1 MPARPHDPG
10 PTPSA
15 LPPLDGISIRLAT
28 QADNSALLDLTRASP
43 MAGRIAL
50 RIDRDP
56 DFFALLRA
64 RGDFV
69 LFVATHQDRIIG
81 CMSAAIYPAYIQ
93 GRIER
98 IAHAGDLK
106 VHPGFT
112 GRRLA
117 LHLVSAIE
125 HHLRAH
131 GIDLSFNLVADGNHK
146 VMTIALGKHGT
157 PIQVML
163 GRFLVKEIL
172 PSPSPRRD
180 PRYTIAD
187 AAPADLP
194 ALARMLDSFAR
205 ARNFAR
211 PTTLANLQLRLAEAT
226 RSAPF
231 TRILVARGRDGQP
244 VATLT
249 LADTEHLRRNILIGL
264 PTALRLALPLLR
276 LLFAPA
282 PGIRIPQ
289 LNQPLH
295 MLHLH
300 HMGCDEAHKAA
311 LKPLIAEARSIAFR
325 QRATFLSVGLHER
338 DPLRSVLAGLP
349 GFTFTSRAM
358 ATSLITSNRVTG
370 LLDAVPYEDFAL
382 V

>member
-1 MPARPHDPG
+1 MLG

-15 LPPLDGISIRLAT
+15 LPPLQGIAIRLAT
-28 QADNSALLDLTRASP
+28 PADNSALLALTRATP

-50 RIDRDP
+50 RLDRDP
-56 DFFALLRA
+56 DFFALLRE

-69 LFVATHQDRIIG
+69 LFVAVHQNQIIG

-93 GRIER
+93 GRLEQ
-98 IAHAGDLK
+98 IAHVGDLK

-131 GIDLSFNLVADGNHK
+131 NIDLSFNLVADGNHK

-163 GRFLVKEIL
+163 GRFFVNELL
-172 PSPSPRRD
+172 PLPFARRN
-180 PRYTIAD
+180 PRYTLAD
-187 AAPADLP
+187 ATPADLP
-194 ALARMLDSFAR
+194 TLARLLDSFAR

-211 PTTLANLQLRLAEAT
+211 PTTLAELELRHSNAARPT
-226 RSAPF
+226 PF
-231 TRILVARGRDGQP
+231 TRILVAHDRNRQP

-249 LADTEHLRRNILIGL
+249 LADTQHLRRNILIGL
-264 PTALRLALPLLR
+264 PPAIRLTLPLLR
-276 LLFAPA
+276 LLFLPVR
-282 PGIRIPQ
+282 GIRIPR
-289 LNQPLH
+289 LEQPLH
-295 MLHLH
+295 MLHIRHLACAEGH
-300 HMGCDEAHKAA
+300 EAA
-311 LKPLIAEARSIAFR
+311 LKPLIAQARAIAFAR
-325 QRATFLSVGLHER
+325 RATFLSIGLHER
-338 DPLRSVLAGLP
+338 DPLRAALAGLP

-358 ATSLITSNRVTG
+358 ATSLITTNRVAG
-370 LLDAVPYEDFAL
+370 LIDHVPYEDFAL